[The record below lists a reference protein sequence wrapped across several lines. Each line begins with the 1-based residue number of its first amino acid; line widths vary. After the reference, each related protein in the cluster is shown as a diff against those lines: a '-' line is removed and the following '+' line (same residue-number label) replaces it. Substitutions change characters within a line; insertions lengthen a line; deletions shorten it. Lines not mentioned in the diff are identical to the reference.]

1 MVWHRQQFHINT
13 WAGHYVTTTGFVREN
28 IRLKHKRLVYLHKG
42 YIYSHFPFV
51 DVKDVDVQHRAS
63 LALTVCLLILK
74 SNVILWNVVY
84 RLVFIAVH
92 AYWVTRSLQYKVIT
106 VRFITVTSLISE
118 TTKVPLEDSSPDNVT
133 VDQWLDDLLLLG
145 VSVVAMK
152 GLYFL
157 ALLS

>member
-1 MVWHRQQFHINT
+1 MLCI
-13 WAGHYVTTTGFVREN
+13 
-28 IRLKHKRLVYLHKG
+28 
-42 YIYSHFPFV
+42 
-51 DVKDVDVQHRAS
+51 S
-63 LALTVCLLILK
+63 L
-74 SNVILWNVVY
+74 
-84 RLVFIAVH
+84 FIAVH

-106 VRFITVTSLISE
+106 VRFITVTSLLSE